1 MPVPPQPP
9 DPSGSA
15 PSWEGAL
22 YSENNTP
29 KPIECSLIDTVLSAG
44 EIIALIKSIS
54 KTTSRIVDDLAAVG
68 DNPADIQTGFDSLS
82 QRLQHLQTLIYR
94 RISCESIAKVSN
106 LYDLL
111 ENYHCSISTIRSHMH
126 SGFMSM
132 ELLDEYTKNFDD
144 FQSKFEMSV
153 PVVTNTGRGGDMFPN
168 CQNIAISGGQF
179 VSAGVVYMNTQASTT
194 MIDKLVKLVYVQI
207 GILFGIAGR
216 V

>member
-111 ENYHCSISTIRSHMH
+111 ENYHWYVLCVLYILKLGDLTWTL
-126 SGFMSM
+126 MS
-132 ELLDEYTKNFDD
+132 
-144 FQSKFEMSV
+144 
-153 PVVTNTGRGGDMFPN
+153 
-168 CQNIAISGGQF
+168 A
-179 VSAGVVYMNTQASTT
+179 
-194 MIDKLVKLVYVQI
+194 
-207 GILFGIAGR
+207 
-216 V
+216 